1 MLDKFEDYNLTY
13 EIKGVRIP
21 LIDLK
26 GFEDEHEYLRHLCL
40 KGYKEKGI
48 DKLPNKDEYIGRVK
62 YELETLKK
70 LGFTRYIL
78 MIWDLIRWC
87 DEQNIPRGFGR
98 GSVAGSLIA
107 YLIDM
112 TATDPVKYGLI
123 FERFINESRA
133 KSKIIDGEQ
142 YSDGGSVPDIDVDV
156 SYVHRERIIKEYL
169 ERKYPNRTAF
179 ISTLNTLS
187 TKLVLKEVAKKYSL
201 KTETE
206 ANKISSWVDSNAG
219 VLETIDECLEHN
231 IQFRD
236 WANNHK
242 DEIKIAK
249 KLLGLPKNFGV
260 HAAGIIVSYGEIQDS
275 LPLEIK
281 AESSVERLCCPY
293 TKDDVAEIE
302 IKADVLGLKTVDLI
316 YNTAKEAGFNLNK
329 FDVDDESIY
338 HLLELFE
345 NSYGVFQL
353 DGETASRVTKKVKP
367 RNLEDVSSI
376 SAIARPG
383 AFAFLDDFIKARETG
398 KIKSIYPPID
408 EILKKTSGTILY
420 QESIMSIASQVYGFS
435 LVEADVLRK
444 CITGDSY
451 FVSKT
456 RGYISINTLL
466 KEGYKDDL
474 FLVLNKKGEK
484 FWKPIKEIWCNG
496 IKRTKKVQSQNG
508 LFVQSTG
515 LHQFMTV
522 EGFKARNRL
531 NTGDFLVC
539 ARSIDFKGFDYIDEE
554 TALMITGIVCEGYT
568 PSNKERGTF
577 VNHDEWTMKLFQD
590 WYRKVYGSEPNTSKD
605 GNVLYFNRKELLRL
619 KNIGGMESHLSEN
632 KALPE
637 KMLGMSGDV
646 TKKILSFIFNC
657 EGHFCHENQAEI
669 GISSKSIKLIQ
680 QIGLLLL
687 RFGIHMNYYTKT
699 VEGYGEF
706 QVLST
711 RDSQNIIKFRNNL
724 KECLQPRKAEALEI
738 LYKEAISKKMS
749 NTKDLIPHYL
759 VKKMIDQYPKCI
771 SGEGTVSIYKKDIS
785 RHKFKRLAEKTKDGY
800 WNQIAN
806 GEQFYSKVKECNGK
820 SIGEVKVY
828 DFTIDEET
836 PYAVCN
842 GMVIHNCIGKKKI
855 EEVEEWKEK
864 IEQAGAKRGIP
875 ESATKIFW
883 ETVRASAKYSF
894 NKSHSIS
901 YAYISILCAFL
912 KVKYPAIFF
921 KNCLMLA
928 RTFQN
933 SEQRIMQICKELP
946 NFGVS
951 IKPPDLIKSEE
962 DFTVQGNLIRYG
974 LQSIKSVSYKTLEK
988 IKKFNFEQP
997 NKFKLF
1003 ESAKESGIT
1012 IAILKNLIR
1021 AGCLN
1026 SFDENRGKLVL
1037 EACTWNL
1044 LTEAQKIKISK
1055 FGAKYKHNIL
1065 DILVDIKN
1073 GKLLDDGKEIISTKK
1088 RANGKSTWDNFYNKY
1103 LPFKEEY
1110 TSYKTESRFFDYYFE
1125 QDVLGFAYSNTLQS
1139 IIKPKYDA
1147 AIQISDIEN
1156 VEEDKV
1162 VIFGGIVQE
1171 AKLGKT
1177 KRGGKML
1184 TMTIADETGETL
1196 VRVFNYKT
1204 FDRDSYQKLDINNV
1218 DDIQEEYGRLPE
1230 KKDIVVIRGT
1240 KKDFA
1245 VFGEKIKI
1253 LNEEYKYDR

>member
-26 GFEDEHEYLRHLCL
+26 GFKDENEYLRHLCL
-40 KGYKEKGI
+40 EGYKEKGI
-48 DKLPNKDEYIGRVK
+48 NKLPNKDEYIGRVK

-156 SYVHRERIIKEYL
+156 SYVHRERIIKDYL

-231 IQFRD
+231 IQFKD

-242 DEIKIAK
+242 DAIKVAK

-260 HAAGIIVSYGEIQDS
+260 HAAGIIISYDEIQDS

-316 YNTAKEAGFNLNK
+316 YNTAKEAGFDLNK
-329 FDVDDESIY
+329 FDVDDEGIY

-367 RNLEDVSSI
+367 RDLEDVSSI
-376 SAIARPG
+376 SAISRPG
-383 AFAFLDDFIKARETG
+383 SLSFLDDFVDARNSGNIKE
-398 KIKSIYPPID
+398 IYPSID
-408 EILKKTSGTILY
+408 EILKDTGGVILY
-420 QESIMSIASQVYGFS
+420 QEQIMAIANKVYGFS
-435 LVEADVLRK
+435 LVEADILRK
-444 CITGDSY
+444 I
-451 FVSKT
+451 
-456 RGYISINTLL
+456 
-466 KEGYKDDL
+466 
-474 FLVLNKKGEK
+474 
-484 FWKPIKEIWCNG
+484 
-496 IKRTKKVQSQNG
+496 
-508 LFVQSTG
+508 
-515 LHQFMTV
+515 
-522 EGFKARNRL
+522 
-531 NTGDFLVC
+531 
-539 ARSIDFKGFDYIDEE
+539 
-554 TALMITGIVCEGYT
+554 
-568 PSNKERGTF
+568 
-577 VNHDEWTMKLFQD
+577 
-590 WYRKVYGSEPNTSKD
+590 
-605 GNVLYFNRKELLRL
+605 
-619 KNIGGMESHLSEN
+619 
-632 KALPE
+632 
-637 KMLGMSGDV
+637 
-646 TKKILSFIFNC
+646 
-657 EGHFCHENQAEI
+657 
-669 GISSKSIKLIQ
+669 
-680 QIGLLLL
+680 
-687 RFGIHMNYYTKT
+687 
-699 VEGYGEF
+699 
-706 QVLST
+706 
-711 RDSQNIIKFRNNL
+711 
-724 KECLQPRKAEALEI
+724 
-738 LYKEAISKKMS
+738 
-749 NTKDLIPHYL
+749 
-759 VKKMIDQYPKCI
+759 
-771 SGEGTVSIYKKDIS
+771 
-785 RHKFKRLAEKTKDGY
+785 
-800 WNQIAN
+800 
-806 GEQFYSKVKECNGK
+806 
-820 SIGEVKVY
+820 
-828 DFTIDEET
+828 
-836 PYAVCN
+836 
-842 GMVIHNCIGKKKI
+842 IGKKKI

-962 DFTVQGNLIRYG
+962 DFTVQGNVIRYG

-988 IKKFNFEQP
+988 IKQFNFEQP

-1037 EACTWNL
+1037 EACTWNI

-1055 FGAKYKHNIL
+1055 FGSKYKHNIL
-1065 DILVDIKN
+1065 DILIDIKN

-1088 RANGKSTWDNFYNKY
+1088 RTNEKSTWDNFYNKY

-1110 TSYKTESRFFDYYFE
+1110 MSYKRESRFFDYYFE

-1147 AIQISDIEN
+1147 AIQISNIEN

-1177 KRGGKML
+1177 KKGGKML
-1184 TMTIADETGETL
+1184 TMTIADETGEIL

-1218 DDIQEEYGRLPE
+1218 DDIQEEYSRLPE

-1240 KKDFA
+1240 KKGFA